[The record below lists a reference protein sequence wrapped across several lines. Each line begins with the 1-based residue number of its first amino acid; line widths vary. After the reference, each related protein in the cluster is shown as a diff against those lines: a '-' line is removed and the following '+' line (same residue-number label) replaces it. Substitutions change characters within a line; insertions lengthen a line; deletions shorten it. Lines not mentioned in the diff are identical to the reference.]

1 LNEGALPKQ
10 TITIVQKSVSAALE
24 TNDFASA
31 LFQMK
36 KNIPVQLLI
45 DHIADT
51 KDREKKK
58 EEVILSEYLTGN

>member
-1 LNEGALPKQ
+1 M
-10 TITIVQKSVSAALE
+10 IE
-24 TNDFASA
+24 TAQ

-51 KDREKKK
+51 KDREKRK